1 MNKDANERDMEE
13 LLLGSIF
20 YCFQIGGKS
29 RTTGSDQMAPI
40 YTRPTWTRNIVGI
53 LPGNIKGFT
62 HNILEASLL
71 ETMIKGWKY
80 EDDICTRRCL
90 PYSVST
96 IPLTFR
102 ASEQCGFLLPSPA
115 NDNGMKTA
123 NIIRIKELYNIL
135 NKTIRHHKTSL
146 VSCVL
151 FSGIF
156 TIVICTRKMI
166 MIVIFL
172 VVDPITCFTLL

>member
-1 MNKDANERDMEE
+1 MFISSRMPPTAAPRPRSTGRRKTAPGDDEPLSNSNCLERLHD
-13 LLLGSIF
+13 
-20 YCFQIGGKS
+20 FQLKMHRVWVGEGGWA
-29 RTTGSDQMAPI
+29 RLH
-40 YTRPTWTRNIVGI
+40 Y
-53 LPGNIKGFT
+53 
-62 HNILEASLL
+62 
-71 ETMIKGWKY
+71 
-80 EDDICTRRCL
+80 
-90 PYSVST
+90 VST

-115 NDNGMKTA
+115 NDNELKTA
-123 NIIRIKELYNIL
+123 NIIRIKELYNIW

-146 VSCVL
+146 VSPVL

>member
-1 MNKDANERDMEE
+1 MFISSRMRLPLGPDPQEE
-13 LLLGSIF
+13 KIPPTATTSRCQIATVWRGSMIF
-20 YCFQIGGKS
+20 NSKCIECGWGEGGW
-29 RTTGSDQMAPI
+29 AHLH
-40 YTRPTWTRNIVGI
+40 Y
-53 LPGNIKGFT
+53 
-62 HNILEASLL
+62 
-71 ETMIKGWKY
+71 
-80 EDDICTRRCL
+80 
-90 PYSVST
+90 VST

-115 NDNGMKTA
+115 NDNELKTA
-123 NIIRIKELYNIL
+123 YIIRIKELYNIW

-146 VSCVL
+146 VSTVL

-172 VVDPITCFTLL
+172 VVDPITCFTLLEALQVL